1 MDTRETQATQGTQGT
16 HTLDELDLAI
26 VHGLQIQPRVP
37 WVRLG
42 EVLEVDAVTVARRW
56 ERMVRAGV
64 AWVDGYLSPGH
75 DEGVYAQIEVDMDG
89 CLSEDTIGR
98 LARDPQVLSLKQTSG
113 GRDLLAIVGA
123 ADLDDLARLTGDRVS
138 QLPGV
143 RAVRSHVITAA
154 PFEGASWR
162 LRSLTRRQQG
172 ALTVE
177 RAAMPDETLRPL
189 DRQIALALGIDGRMP
204 LTELAAAVGA
214 SAATVRRRLR
224 VLIGT
229 GRISLR
235 CALARPLTGFP
246 VSVVYF
252 GSVPAQHLDE
262 TVSALRTLPGL
273 RMCSITAGAHNLV
286 LDIWLPTLSEVHTT
300 EALLNS
306 RLAHLDLR
314 ITERAV
320 VLRTIKHVGRVLDRR
335 GHSVGSA
342 PLNYWDV

>member
-1 MDTRETQATQGTQGT
+1 MDTQRAHTQ

-26 VHGLQIQPRVP
+26 VHALQIQPRVP
-37 WVRLG
+37 WVRMG

-56 ERMVRAGV
+56 DRMVRAGM

-75 DEGVYAQIEVDMDG
+75 DDGVYAQVEIDMDG
-89 CLSEDTIGR
+89 RLSEDTIGQ
-98 LARDPQVLSLKQTSG
+98 LARDPHVLSLKQTSG
-113 GRDLLAIVGA
+113 GRDLLAIVA
-123 ADLDDLARLTGDRVS
+123 AVDLHGLARLSGDRVS
-138 QLPGV
+138 LLPGV

-162 LRSLTRRQQG
+162 LRSLTRQQRH
-172 ALTVE
+172 ALAVE
-177 RAAMPDETLRPL
+177 RPTLPHEPLRPL
-189 DRQIALALGIDGRMP
+189 DRRIALALGTDGRMP
-204 LTELAAAVGA
+204 LTELAGTVGA

-224 VLIGT
+224 VLTGT
-229 GRISLR
+229 GRLSLR
-235 CALARPLTGFP
+235 CVLARPLTGFP

-262 TVSALRTLPGL
+262 TVNALRTLPGL

-286 LDIWLPTLSEVHTT
+286 LDIWLPSLSEVHTT

-320 VLRTIKHVGRVLDRR
+320 VLRTVKHVGRILDRM

-342 PLNYWDV
+342 PLNYWDT